1 MKENKNLRRTGV
13 FWAVTIGYGLFYVC
27 RLSFNVLKKNIVD
40 EGLLTESQLGIIG
53 SALFFSYAI
62 GKLVNGSLADRLNIR
77 YFMSGALLICA
88 LVNLVLG
95 FKMPFYLFVGLW
107 AINGWFQSVGS
118 PSSVV
123 GLKRWFKGDNFG
135 SVYGYW
141 SASHNIGGSLTYL
154 IVGTVVGTYGWQAG
168 FFSAS
173 FMGLVGALLV
183 FFLLIPFPSSSNT
196 SIIIEAP
203 LIVNKNVGKKQ
214 LEVLKNP
221 MIWMLAASSSFMYVA
236 RYAMDSW
243 GIFYFQIEKGYD
255 IKEASTLITL
265 NTGFGVLGTVSSGLI
280 SEKLFK
286 GNRVLMALILSAM
299 NLVAL
304 CVFLMVPNGILAVD
318 IFCMILF
325 GISIGALI
333 CFLGGLMAVDIA
345 PVEATGM
352 AIGVIGIASYIGAGI
367 QDIISGWLI
376 ESQKT
381 MVHGAKHYD
390 FSHFRYF
397 WLISAAI
404 SLLLLFII
412 WNINR
417 TKKYNQSEKSITE
430 VAQ

>member
-1 MKENKNLRRTGV
+1 MKEKINLKRTGV

-53 SALFFSYAI
+53 SALFFSYAL

-88 LVNLVLG
+88 LVNLLLG
-95 FKMPFYLFVGLW
+95 LKVPFYAFVGLW

-141 SASHNIGGSLTYL
+141 SASHNLGGSLTYL

-173 FMGLVGALLV
+173 FIGLLGAFLV
-183 FFLLIPFPSSSNT
+183 FILLIPFPSASENDVSF
-196 SIIIEAP
+196 SAP
-203 LIVNKNVGKKQ
+203 VLTKKEVSKKQ
-214 LEVLKNP
+214 FEVLKNP
-221 MIWMLAASSSFMYVA
+221 MIWMLAAASFFMYIA

-243 GIFYFQIEKGYD
+243 GIFYFQTEKGYD
-255 IKEASTLITL
+255 VKQASMLIAVSTVC
-265 NTGFGVLGTVSSGLI
+265 GIVGTVSSGFI
-280 SEKLFK
+280 SDKFFK
-286 GNRVLMALILSAM
+286 GNRVLLALLMSTL
-299 NLVAL
+299 NLTAL
-304 CVFLMVPNGILAVD
+304 CIFLMVPNGILAID
-318 IFCMILF
+318 IFCMVLF
-325 GISIGALI
+325 GISIGGLI

-345 PVEATGM
+345 PLEATGM

-367 QDIISGWLI
+367 QDVVSGWLI
-376 ESQKT
+376 QSQKV
-381 MVHGAKHYD
+381 MFKGVKHYD

-397 WLISAAI
+397 WLFSAAI

-412 WNINR
+412 WNIARN
-417 TKKYNQSEKSITE
+417 KKHIKSTISIS
-430 VAQ
+430 ADI

>member
-1 MKENKNLRRTGV
+1 MRESKDLRRIGV
-13 FWAVTIGYGLFYVC
+13 FGAVTIGYGLFYVC

-40 EGLLTESQLGIIG
+40 EGFLTESQLGIIG

-62 GKLVNGSLADRLNIR
+62 GKLVNGSLADRWNIR
-77 YFMSGALLICA
+77 YFMAGSLLICA
-88 LVNLVLG
+88 LVNLLLG
-95 FKMPFYLFVGLW
+95 LKMPFYIFVGLW
-107 AINGWFQSVGS
+107 GINGWFQSTGS

-141 SASHNIGGSLTYL
+141 SASHNLGGSLTYL
-154 IVGTVVGTYGWQAG
+154 VVGTVVGAYGWQAG

-173 FMGLVGALLV
+173 FMGLVGALIV
-183 FFLLIPFPSSSNT
+183 FFLLVPFPTVSGEVKLET
-196 SIIIEAP
+196 PALAI
-203 LIVNKNVGKKQ
+203 KKDVGKKQ

-243 GIFYFQIEKGYD
+243 GIFYFQIEKGYG
-255 IKEASTLITL
+255 IKEASMLIAL

-299 NLVAL
+299 NLIAL
-304 CVFLMVPNGILAVD
+304 CIFLMVPNGILAVD
-318 IFCMILF
+318 VFCMVLF

-345 PVEATGM
+345 PAEATGM

-367 QDIISGWLI
+367 QDVISGWLI

-381 MVHGAKHYD
+381 IVHGMKHYD

-397 WLISAAI
+397 WLGAAVA
-404 SLLLLFII
+404 SLMLLFVI
-412 WNINR
+412 WNVRKRRIVR
-417 TKKYNQSEKSITE
+417 EK
-430 VAQ
+430 V

>member
-1 MKENKNLRRTGV
+1 MKENKNLKRTGV

-27 RLSFNVLKKNIVD
+27 RLSFNVLKKNLVD
-40 EGLLTESQLGIIG
+40 DGLLTESQLGIIG

-62 GKLVNGSLADRLNIR
+62 GKLVNGTLADRLNIR

-88 LVNLVLG
+88 LVNLLLG
-95 FKMPFYLFVGLW
+95 LNVPFFLFVALW

-141 SASHNIGGSLTYL
+141 SASHNLGGSLTYL

-173 FMGLVGALLV
+173 FIGLLGALLV
-183 FFLLIPFPSSSNT
+183 FLLLVPFPTASDNDIKFNSPVISKK
-196 SIIIEAP
+196 E
-203 LIVNKNVGKKQ
+203 VGKKQ
-214 LEVLKNP
+214 FEVLKSP
-221 MIWMLAASSSFMYVA
+221 MIWMLAAASFFMYIA

-243 GIFYFQIEKGYD
+243 GIFYFQTEKGYD
-255 IKEASTLITL
+255 VKQASMLIAVSTVC
-265 NTGFGVLGTVSSGLI
+265 GIVGTVSSGLV
-280 SEKLFK
+280 SDKLFK
-286 GNRVLMALILSAM
+286 GNRVLLAIIMSAM
-299 NLVAL
+299 NLTAL
-304 CVFLMVPNGILAVD
+304 CIFLIVPNGILAID
-318 IFCMILF
+318 IFCMVLF
-325 GISIGALI
+325 GVSIGGLI

-367 QDIISGWLI
+367 QDAVSGWLI
-376 ESQKT
+376 QSQKIT
-381 MVHGAKHYD
+381 IKGVKHYD

-397 WLISAAI
+397 WLISAAA
-404 SLLLLFII
+404 SLLLLLII
-412 WNINR
+412 WNIAR
-417 TKKYNQSEKSITE
+417 TKKHNQTE
-430 VAQ
+430 SNINLDVQ